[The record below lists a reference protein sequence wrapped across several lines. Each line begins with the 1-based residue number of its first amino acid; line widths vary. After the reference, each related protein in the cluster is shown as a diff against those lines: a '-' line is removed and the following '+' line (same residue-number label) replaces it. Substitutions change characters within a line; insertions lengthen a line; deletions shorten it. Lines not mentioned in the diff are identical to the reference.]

1 MRTFV
6 KPLLAVGAWALV
18 AGGALGQASAA
29 PKKPANYPTRP
40 ITVMVCYG
48 KGGDSAQSVRALR
61 GPAEKIMGVK
71 INMVNKPGGAG
82 LNCLPDFAQTPA
94 DGYTILQHIDALTSK
109 YVDGSIDLNPITDL
123 EPLLI
128 MKVAPTGLYIKGDD
142 DRFQTGGKPD
152 WDKVVAYAKANP
164 GRMIVSNINISME
177 TVTMAVVAKHFGIKV
192 KQVFFDKPAQRY
204 GAVIGGKLDILM
216 EQPGDVSKHVQAG
229 TLRPILSVWPERFS
243 TAPDTA
249 STGADYGLEWKSAA
263 AFPRPVYEKGNAAG
277 DCRIPGRGVR
287 GIVELRR
294 APGLHQAQ
302 EPGHRELV
310 PQPRRDPGRCWRPPS
325 RTTPR
330 CSRKWG

>member
-1 MRTFV
+1 
-6 KPLLAVGAWALV
+6 
-18 AGGALGQASAA
+18 
-29 PKKPANYPTRP
+29 
-40 ITVMVCYG
+40 
-48 KGGDSAQSVRALR
+48 
-61 GPAEKIMGVK
+61 
-71 INMVNKPGGAG
+71 
-82 LNCLPDFAQTPA
+82 
-94 DGYTILQHIDALTSK
+94 
-109 YVDGSIDLNPITDL
+109 
-123 EPLLI
+123 
-128 MKVAPTGLYIKGDD
+128 
-142 DRFQTGGKPD
+142 
-152 WDKVVAYAKANP
+152 
-164 GRMIVSNINISME
+164 MIVSNINISME

-249 STGADYGLEWKSAA
+249 STGADYGLEWNPLLRFRGLFMK
-263 AFPRPVYEKGNAAG
+263 KGTPPEIVEYLA
-277 DCRIPGRGVR
+277 RGVR

-310 PQPRRDPGRCWRPPS
+310 PQPRRDQAGAGGPPS

-330 CSRKWG
+330 CSRKWGLNVRPGL